1 MSGVLLN
8 DGQVE
13 FLNVMFKNVTPP
25 DPLYLGLMNET
36 ANPALS
42 AQIGSGIT
50 EVTGT
55 GYARIPVARNTDW
68 TLAGQI
74 ITGSQKTFTV
84 GAGGWTSVNGYF
96 VATAS
101 SGNNAIMAE
110 AFAAAQQGNKLEGD
124 TVKITPK
131 YEQKDDSE

>member
-8 DGQVE
+8 DGQQQILDIV
-13 FLNVMFKNVTPP
+13 FKTATPP
-25 DPLYLGLMNET
+25 DPLYLGLMVQT
-36 ANPALS
+36 SNPALS

-50 EVTGT
+50 EVAGT

-68 TLAGQI
+68 TRVGQI
-74 ITGSQKTFTV
+74 VTGSQKTFTV
-84 GAGGWTSVNGYF
+84 GAGGWATVNGYF
-96 VATAS
+96 LALS
-101 SGNNAIMAE
+101 SAGADAIMAE
-110 AFAAAQQGNKLEGD
+110 SFAAEQQGNKLEGD